1 MAEHFSEANKKEFV
15 NALANNLPVLR
26 AKLGI
31 SQQELAELIGISRN
45 MLTYIEGRKKEMSW
59 ITFVALSL
67 LFMKNVRTEPIFN
80 SYSNFPKPTTNGT
93 IVLMI
98 GINLARSTALPP

>member
-1 MAEHFSEANKKEFV
+1 MVEHFSEANKKEFV

-31 SQQELAELIGISRN
+31 SQQELAERIGISRN

-59 ITFVALSL
+59 ITFVALSF
-67 LFMKNVRTEPIFN
+67 LFMKNVKTEPIFN
-80 SYSNFPKPTTNGT
+80 SLNIYTKELDDY
-93 IVLMI
+93 LMF
-98 GINLARSTALPP
+98 NADN